1 MSTFTRSSRRIAPE
15 PENIT
20 INNSQTKKLSMTQRF
35 KSIFNPRSTRVA
47 PAPHNAIASGIKTKF
62 KRKHKRKITRR
73 HRIKN
78 ISINH
83 PLYKIKT
90 HTIPRTP
97 RRKYKKSTQL
107 KK

>member
-1 MSTFTRSSRRIAPE
+1 MSTFTRSSRRVAPE
-15 PENIT
+15 PKNMT

-78 ISINH
+78 ISINN

-90 HTIPRTP
+90 HTIPRKP
-97 RRKYKKSTQL
+97 RRKSKKST
-107 KK
+107 